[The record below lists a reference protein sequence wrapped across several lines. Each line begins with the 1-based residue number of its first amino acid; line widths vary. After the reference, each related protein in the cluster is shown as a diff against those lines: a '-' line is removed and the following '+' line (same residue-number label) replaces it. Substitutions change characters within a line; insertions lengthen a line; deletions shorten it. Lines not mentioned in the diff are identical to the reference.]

1 MLFLLL
7 THELF
12 CRLHQIQGQRQHEF
26 GETLKKFVHVLVSE
40 LLFYLLTFFLYV
52 TVVKEK
58 KIDHNAF
65 CQIVRYK

>member
-12 CRLHQIQGQRQHEF
+12 CRLHQIQGQRQFDF

-52 TVVKEK
+52 VKEK